1 MFDEFFDR
9 IDRVHKQKQDE
20 FEKLRLDQSAAA
32 PQIGDTVVVAAGP
45 LKMGFEWV
53 RYEAV
58 VIALGQQSYK
68 VRFTDR
74 KDIITGEPTV
84 MWIHP
89 AVVTDVIPQAA
100 KAKEE

>member
-58 VIALGQQSYK
+58 VIALGSS
-68 VRFTDR
+68 RTR
-74 KDIITGEPTV
+74 CGSRIARTSL
-84 MWIHP
+84 P
-89 AVVTDVIPQAA
+89 ANRL
-100 KAKEE
+100 